1 MMTKLFLFLFL
12 LNFKDMRYFGV
23 ELIRQKFTD
32 LSTTEKPCSD
42 WAELGKGPGLAEFN
56 DGTNRVAKSVE
67 QCYWDYFHTNLGCR
81 LPWSKQK
88 S

>member
-1 MMTKLFLFLFL
+1 
-12 LNFKDMRYFGV
+12 MRYFGV

-42 WAELGKGPGLAEFN
+42 WDELGKGPGLAEFN
-56 DGTNRVAKSVE
+56 DGTNSVAKSVE
-67 QCYWDYFHTNLGCR
+67 QCYWDYFHFNLGCR